1 MLFQYETDRLILKIL
16 KPEYAHMVLDFYNR
30 DRELFEKYETER
42 LPDFYTAAHHQKLLR
57 YEYNAAIKQTT
68 IRYYV
73 FLKEDP
79 SSIIGTVCL
88 HDVSKFYY
96 NSAEIGYKFSSRYHH
111 KGYATEAIKC
121 CLDMRQHFYCHN
133 SIKALCVSYVIM
145 NIPILKCR
153 YRKLKV
159 LLSLLLSDIQVLYL
173 YLVHVPWFALNW
185 YSYRSGPVFVLL
197 MSYTHHSLSTTAF
210 RWWYYIIA

>member
-121 CLDMRQHFYCHN
+121 CLDIAFFNLNLNRITAMV
-133 SIKALCVSYVIM
+133 CVGNDSSVH
-145 NIPILKCR
+145 ILEKIGFTLEGTCR
-153 YRKLKV
+153 E
-159 LLSLLLSDIQVLYL
+159 YL
-173 YLVHVPWFALNW
+173 YLGGQMKDHYLYSMLKHDAL
-185 YSYRSGPVFVLL
+185 RV
-197 MSYTHHSLSTTAF
+197 
-210 RWWYYIIA
+210 